1 MMTNT
6 VSDAVYLNM
15 IVSSSPI
22 VTHDRQLTRVVAKLK
37 HRLTLHS
44 MNQHMMMCCWCVNHS
59 CTLVCWRLTEISTKT
74 QMHMWKFDWIFSQNS
89 TMAGRRL
96 VETSTKFRPSWV
108 EVWLKFQPNFEPPCR
123 NFNPLNSN
131 FHTPVLQD
139 LHCKTSGST
148 VNFNTSVCRNFNW
161 VVSNLSRNFNQTS
174 TPHGRILV
182 EISTKF
188 RHIKP
193 ITGCKHNQK

>member
-74 QMHMWKFDWIFSQNS
+74 QLHMWKFDWIFNQNS
-89 TMAGRRL
+89 TMAGRSL

-108 EVWLKFQPNFEPPCR
+108 EVWLKFQPNFNPPVSKLQP
-123 NFNPLNSN
+123 FKLKLPY
-131 FHTPVLQD
+131 PVLQD
-139 LHCKTSGST
+139 LHCKTSSST
-148 VNFNTSVCRNFNW
+148 ANFNTSVCWNFNL
-161 VVSNLSRNFNQTS
+161 VVSKFGWNFNQTS
-174 TPHGRILV
+174 TYV
-182 EISTKF
+182 ANSWM
-188 RHIKP
+188 
-193 ITGCKHNQK
+193 